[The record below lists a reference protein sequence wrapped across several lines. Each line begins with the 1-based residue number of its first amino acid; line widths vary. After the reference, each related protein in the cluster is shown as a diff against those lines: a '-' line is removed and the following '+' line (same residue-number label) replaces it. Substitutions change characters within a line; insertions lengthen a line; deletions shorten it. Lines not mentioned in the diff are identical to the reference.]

1 MLDLLFPWCAQAS
14 RRIPLKE
21 KRAFHG
27 VADLQQQN
35 EGGSPGLVVEE
46 EAHNKEVV
54 CSNPTRCYIKMF
66 SLLQ

>member
-1 MLDLLFPWCAQAS
+1 M
-14 RRIPLKE
+14 KE

-54 CSNPTRCYIKMF
+54 CSNPTKTEKEAGRTHIWGVECR
-66 SLLQ
+66 LQCDQMARSRV